1 MVDWDTGVE
10 VTASPVSLMEMLK
23 QVPDPR
29 SLHGLRHPLSA
40 LLGLTVVA
48 VLAGMRG
55 PEAIAQFG
63 RDHGWPLLKHLG
75 FRRKKGPCKATLSNL
90 YRALDVEAFEMLL
103 RRWIFARCP
112 ELKGQVVLDGKTLR
126 GSRDGEAPGVHLLS
140 LYATEVHA
148 VIAQWA
154 VDGKTNEHKAA
165 LEQLGVLSLE
175 GMVISGDA
183 MFCHRDW
190 CQTVRDAEGDYLVF
204 VKDNQPTL
212 QRDIALALGSDE
224 SFSPLHS
231 EAAAS
236 SPPNG
241 HDRQ

>member
-1 MVDWDTGVE
+1 MVVE
-10 VTASPVSLMEMLK
+10 TTPAPISLMELLK

-63 RDHGWPLLKHLG
+63 RDHGWPLLKLLG
-75 FRRKKGPCKATLSNL
+75 FHRKKGPCKATFSNL
-90 YRALDVEAFEMLL
+90 YRALDVEAFEALL
-103 RRWIFARCP
+103 QGWIITRCP
-112 ELKGQVVLDGKTLR
+112 DLKGQVVLDGKTLR

-140 LYATEVHA
+140 LYATEVQA

-165 LEQLGVLSLE
+165 LEQLGVLSLK
-175 GMVISGDA
+175 GMVVSGDA

-190 CQTVRDAEGDYLVF
+190 CQAVRDAEGDYLVF

-212 QRDIALALGSDE
+212 GRDIALALGSDE

-231 EAAAS
+231 ERAS
-236 SPPNG
+236 GGPPNG
-241 HDRQ
+241 HPNH